1 MPSNEN
7 SKLILIKYQSSLGN
21 HPNMD
26 LITFNEDKN
35 LKMKG
40 FLIFGEHSRELISP
54 EAGLKLL

>member
-1 MPSNEN
+1 
-7 SKLILIKYQSSLGN
+7 
-21 HPNMD
+21 MD